1 MFQLNILFYKDKQ
14 SPASIAASVTL
25 WAVESLRRWKIEERA
40 REIRE
45 MQN

>member
-1 MFQLNILFYKDKQ
+1 VFQQNILFYKDKH
-14 SPASIAASVTL
+14 SPASVVATVTL

-45 MQN
+45 MLN